1 MKFLVISRARKV
13 ENDNICS
20 VYWLPRRRT
29 LFFNHS
35 NQNVM
40 SRVFLG
46 ASYLELR
53 HQNKF
58 LAENLL
64 KNENCQM
71 DWPIHICI
79 ATVAK
84 WATRVYLDFY
94 LYVRSPR
101 RHLCTLGDCHLG
113 VRPPLCWTGQL
124 IPQLEN
130 QDQVANF
137 SVDSRRSERH
147 NTSGAWIPLESIFI
161 YRILEN
167 MNFGS
172 L

>member
-13 ENDNICS
+13 EKDNICS

-40 SRVFLG
+40 RRVFLG
-46 ASYLELR
+46 ASYLEL
-53 HQNKF
+53 
-58 LAENLL
+58 
-64 KNENCQM
+64 
-71 DWPIHICI
+71 ICI
-79 ATVAK
+79 VTMAK

-161 YRILEN
+161 YRISEKYRRK
-167 MNFGS
+167 NFS
-172 L
+172 CR